1 MSGII
6 KNIFTKA
13 DDFSMNSPPLLA
25 ETSMTQ
31 TLILSSKQI
40 QQKINRLAYEI
51 YENNYDEK
59 EIIIAG
65 IQDNGYMF
73 AKRIADVLK
82 KISPIQI
89 RLIAIKINKKNPL
102 SEEIRVDITDKEL
115 KNKVIVL
122 VDDVLNSGKT
132 MIFGAKPFLTTAV
145 KRLITVVLV
154 DRGHNRYPI
163 KADFVGLSLSTT
175 LREHVTV
182 EMEKAGKEAVYLS

>member
-1 MSGII
+1 
-6 KNIFTKA
+6 
-13 DDFSMNSPPLLA
+13 
-25 ETSMTQ
+25 MTQ
-31 TLILSSKQI
+31 TLILNNKQI
-40 QQKINRLAYEI
+40 QQKINRMAYEI

-65 IQDNGYMF
+65 IADNGYF
-73 AKRIADVLK
+73 LAKRIAEVLK
-82 KISPIQI
+82 KIAPMEI
-89 RLIAIKINKKNPL
+89 RLISIKLDKKNPVAGEVKIDL
-102 SEEIRVDITDKEL
+102 TDKEL

-132 MIFGAKPFLTTAV
+132 LIFGAKPFLSTSV

-175 LREHVTV
+175 LREHITV
-182 EMEKAGKEAVYLS
+182 EIDKVGKEAVYLS

>member
-1 MSGII
+1 
-6 KNIFTKA
+6 
-13 DDFSMNSPPLLA
+13 MNSFSID
-25 ETSMTQ
+25 ESMTQ
-31 TLILSSKQI
+31 TLILNSKQI
-40 QQKINRLAYEI
+40 QQKINRIAYEI

-65 IQDNGYMF
+65 IADNGYLL

-82 KISPIQI
+82 KISPIVVSNVISIQI
-89 RLIAIKINKKNPL
+89 DKTNPL
-102 SEEIRVDITDKEL
+102 SEEIKINLTDKTL
-115 KNKVIVL
+115 KNKVIIL

-132 MIFGAKPFLTTAV
+132 LIFGAKPFLSTSI

-182 EMEKAGKEAVYLS
+182 EMEKSGKEAVYLS